1 MKAVIALIVIAGL
14 GYGAWHYFGPSNAM
28 QTDGVSTYTAHK
40 EKFIRHVIAEG
51 NLKAVKA
58 TKISAPRGA
67 GDFGPMKVAWLAAD
81 GTYVKK
87 GEVIAKFDPSEPNKR
102 LRDGESDLASANA
115 KYASEQI
122 KSKAA
127 VATRNVDEQTATSEL
142 DQQKKFAAKDPEIY
156 SRNTIIESE
165 IDEHLADAKASH
177 AAQAKQIEGKRSQS
191 NSAVIAVEKQK
202 AQLAVDH
209 AKKELQSMELTAPND
224 GILVLDR
231 NWRGQMRKV
240 GDSLFPGM
248 GVGEIPELSAMEAE
262 VFVLEVDGSGLVE
275 KQSADVVVEA
285 HPEISFHGQIRV
297 VDKLAQPQN
306 DGSPVNYFGVKIS
319 LDKTD
324 NTIMKPGQRVQATL
338 VLDQEDAIVLPRQ
351 AVFEKEGKPT
361 VYKKSATGWTPEV
374 VELGAA
380 TAGRVVIKKGI
391 TDGDVIALRDPTQ
404 TLDQLGSAGSGSAAK

>member
-1 MKAVIALIVIAGL
+1 MKAVIALLVVAGL
-14 GYGAWHYFGPSNAM
+14 GIAGWHFLGASSDS
-28 QTDGVSTYTAHK
+28 QTDRVSTYVAHR
-40 EKFIRHVIAEG
+40 EKFVRHVVAEG

-115 KYASEQI
+115 KYTSEQI

-127 VATRNVDEQTATSEL
+127 VATRVTDQQTAESEL

-165 IDEHLADAKASH
+165 IDQNLAGAKATH

-209 AKKELQSMELTAPND
+209 AKKELASMALTAPND
-224 GILVLDR
+224 GILVLER

-248 GVGEIPELSAMEAE
+248 GVAEIPELTAMEGE

-275 KQSADVVVEA
+275 HQPADLVVEA
-285 HPEISFHGQIRV
+285 HPEVTFHGQVRV
-297 VDKLAQPQN
+297 VDKLAQPR
-306 DGSPVNYFGVKIS
+306 DTGSPVNYFGVKIA

-324 NTIMKPGQRVQATL
+324 NTIMKPGQRVRATL
-338 VLDQEDAIVLPRQ
+338 VLDQEDAIVVPRQ
-351 AVFEKEGKPT
+351 AVFEKDGKPT
-361 VYKKSATGWTPEV
+361 VFKKSPAGFTAQV

-380 TAGRVVIKKGI
+380 TAGRIVIKSGI
-391 TDGDVIALRDPTQ
+391 TDGDEIALRDPTQ
-404 TLDQLGSAGSGSAAK
+404 TLDQLGSGSGGSAK